1 MLISTPLRYPGGKSL
16 MTPFFDMIFQVN
28 HLDHITYAEPYAG
41 GAGTAVNLLLKEK
54 VDRVFINDA
63 NIGIY
68 SFWESILCHT
78 SRFIEKVQ
86 DIPLTLNEWRNQHEI
101 LRNAV
106 APSFDL
112 GFATFYLSRTNR
124 SGILSAG
131 PIGGSSEEKQ
141 ASARYKIDCRFNRDN
156 LIDRIAKIAEKRK
169 FIVTSNKDA
178 IKFLKDLKGKD
189 KFVYLDPPY
198 YVNGKSLYL
207 DYYRTIDHSILA
219 AYLRSTDKFRWVLSY
234 DNVEPIR
241 QLYDGYDQYEFDLKY
256 TANIKKSGAELLTYS
271 KDLILP
277 SEMVIRRKECNL
289 VLRKIAM

>member
-1 MLISTPLRYPGGKSL
+1 MA
-16 MTPFFDMIFQVN
+16 PFFVDLFETN
-28 HLDHITYAEPYAG
+28 DLKHITYAEPYAG
-41 GAGTAVNLLLKEK
+41 GAGTAINLLLGNK

-63 NIGIY
+63 NFGVF
-68 SFWESILCHT
+68 SFWNAILNHT
-78 SRFIEKVQ
+78 DAFLDMIQTVPITIE
-86 DIPLTLNEWRNQHEI
+86 EWKRQRAI
-101 LRNAV
+101 LMNGN

-141 ASARYKIDCRFNRDN
+141 TLAKFKIDCRFNREN
-156 LIDRIAKIAEKRK
+156 LTEKIIDIAERK
-169 FIVTSNKDA
+169 HRIVVTNKDA
-178 IKFLKDLKGKD
+178 IKFLKDLKGRG

-198 YVNGKSLYL
+198 YVNGKTLYL
-207 DYYRTIDHSILA
+207 DYYNHQDHKILA
-219 AYLRSTDKFRWVLSY
+219 EYLKTTRKFKWVLSY

-241 QLYDGYDQYEFDLKY
+241 NLYSNYDLYEFDLKY

-277 SEMVIRRKECNL
+277 EKKEIRRKEGYL
-289 VLRKIAM
+289 KLRKIV